1 MLKQALSFKAL
12 KDVKSSRYVLG
23 KLVQEYPKS
32 DEAKKAR
39 VLLKELK

>member
-1 MLKQALSFKAL
+1 MLKQALAFKAL
-12 KDVKSSRYVLG
+12 KDIKSSRYVLNR
-23 KLVQEYPKS
+23 LVQDYPKS